1 MIFSQIAVTV
11 LLLITLDML
20 WFQLS
25 MDTIYRPIFT
35 RINGISSYMN
45 IPSAIL
51 SWILIAI
58 MINMFAKSNRDA
70 LLLGLLSYGIYNA
83 TNFATIKYWT
93 ASAFIA
99 DTLWGGIVCM
109 SAYILLPKMMALS
122 PI

>member
-1 MIFSQIAVTV
+1 
-11 LLLITLDML
+11 
-20 WFQLS
+20 
-25 MDTIYRPIFT
+25 
-35 RINGISSYMN
+35 MN
-45 IPSAIL
+45 IPSAIM

-99 DTLWGGIVCM
+99 DTLWGGVVCM
-109 SAYILLPKMMALS
+109 
-122 PI
+122 